1 MKTSYFIPLL
11 IVFLLVACVQ
21 NTEIE
26 EETQCIDESLIDET
40 AACYLIY
47 APVCGCDGTTYSND
61 CVATTNGVLT
71 FEEGA
76 CEEE

>member
-1 MKTSYFIPLL
+1 MKTSYFIPLF

-26 EETQCIDESLIDET
+26 ETLCIDESLIDET
-40 AACYLIY
+40 AACYLIF

-61 CVATTNGVLT
+61 CVATINGVLT
-71 FEEGA
+71 FKEGA
-76 CEEE
+76 CEE

>member
-1 MKTSYFIPLL
+1 MKTSCFIPLL

-61 CVATTNGVLT
+61 CVATINGVLT

>member
-11 IVFLLVACVQ
+11 IIFLLVACVQ

-26 EETQCIDESLIDET
+26 ETLCIDESLIDET
-40 AACYLIY
+40 AACYLIF

-61 CVATTNGVLT
+61 CVATINGVLT
-71 FEEGA
+71 FKEGA

>member
-11 IVFLLVACVQ
+11 VVFLLAACVQ

-40 AACYLIY
+40 AACYLVY
-47 APVCGCDGTTYSND
+47 APVCGCDGKTYSND
-61 CVATTNGVLT
+61 CFATISGVLT

>member
-1 MKTSYFIPLL
+1 MKTSYFIPLF

-21 NTEIE
+21 NTEI

-40 AACYLIY
+40 AACYLIF

-61 CVATTNGVLT
+61 CVATINGVLT
-71 FEEGA
+71 FKEGA
-76 CEEE
+76 CEE

>member
-26 EETQCIDESLIDET
+26 EETPCIDESLIDET

-47 APVCGCDGTTYSND
+47 APVCGCDGTTY
-61 CVATTNGVLT
+61 
-71 FEEGA
+71 
-76 CEEE
+76 

>member
-11 IVFLLVACVQ
+11 IIFLLVACVQ

-26 EETQCIDESLIDET
+26 ETLCIDESLIDET
-40 AACYLIY
+40 AACYLIF

-61 CVATTNGVLT
+61 CVATINGVLT
-71 FEEGA
+71 FKEGA
-76 CEEE
+76 CEE

>member
-26 EETQCIDESLIDET
+26 EETPCIDESLIDET

-61 CVATTNGVLT
+61 CVAKINGVLT

>member
-11 IVFLLVACVQ
+11 VVFLLAACVQ

-40 AACYLIY
+40 AACYLVY
-47 APVCGCDGTTYSND
+47 APVCGCDGKTYSND
-61 CVATTNGVLT
+61 CFATISGVLT
-71 FEEGA
+71 FEEGT

>member
-47 APVCGCDGTTYSND
+47 AHS
-61 CVATTNGVLT
+61 
-71 FEEGA
+71 
-76 CEEE
+76 